1 MMKMFMAAT
10 ALAGLIGVPAQANAG
25 CGCSGGAQS
34 PVATN
39 APIASHYAGGG
50 YQAAPPIYQSAPSQ
64 YGLSGYSAAPPYSN
78 APNNYSAP
86 LTAMPVSPRATTP
99 SSYPT
104 ARSLATT
111 PFADATPSCCADG
124 GSSCC
129 ADGGSSCCRGKAGE
143 VPTTLPTTMQLS
155 TSGNALWLTQPLSP
169 RSSQTPPMPMSS
181 AAPAPA
187 PNSAPVAVDPHAGHQ
202 H

>member
-1 MMKMFMAAT
+1 MKMFMAAT

-25 CGCSGGAQS
+25 CGCSGGAQT

-39 APIASHYAGGG
+39 APIASYYAGGG

-64 YGLSGYSAAPPYSN
+64 FGPSGYSAAPVYSN

-86 LTAMPVSPRATTP
+86 LTAMPVSPGTTTS

-104 ARSLATT
+104 ARSLTTT
-111 PFADATPSCCADG
+111 PFADTTPSCCADG

-129 ADGGSSCCRGKAGE
+129 QSKAGE
-143 VPTTLPTTMQLS
+143 APTTLPTTMQLS
-155 TSGNALWLTQPLSP
+155 TSENASWLTQPVAP
-169 RSSQTPPMPMSS
+169 RSSQAPPMPMSS

-187 PNSAPVAVDPHAGHQ
+187 TNSAPVAVDPHAGHQ